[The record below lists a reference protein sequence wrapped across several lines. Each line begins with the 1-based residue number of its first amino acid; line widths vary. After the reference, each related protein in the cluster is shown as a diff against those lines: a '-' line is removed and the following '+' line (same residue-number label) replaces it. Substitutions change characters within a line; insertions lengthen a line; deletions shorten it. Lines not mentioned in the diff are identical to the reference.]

1 MIVLTDQFVK
11 NRLSYYYLMP
21 KYIDDDEIDNE
32 FKPINAEIVIL
43 ITTDSALTASN
54 LRFALKNMILFVI
67 CTVLLRDNL
76 VYSTVMYLAYES
88 FNIL

>member
-11 NRLSYYYLMP
+11 NRLGYYYLMP

-32 FKPINAEIVIL
+32 FKPINAESVIL
-43 ITTDSALTASN
+43 IATDSTLTASN

-76 VYSTVMYLAYES
+76 VYSTVMYLADES